1 MVLLGWAENFVTI
14 VNGVG
19 FPIVVCVFLVWY
31 IYKENKRRMEE
42 KEEYENKQ
50 NDLYLKLS
58 QSVDNNT
65 AALNKLIMRMEDK
78 NNG

>member
-1 MVLLGWAENFVTI
+1 MGWAENFVTI

-19 FPIVVCVFLVWY
+19 FPIVVCVFLVRY
-31 IYKENKRRMEE
+31 IYKENERRKEE

-78 NNG
+78 K

>member
-1 MVLLGWAENFVTI
+1 MGWAENFVTI

-65 AALNKLIMRMEDK
+65 AALNKLIMQMEDK
-78 NNG
+78 K

>member
-1 MVLLGWAENFVTI
+1 MGWAENLVTI

-19 FPIVVCVFLVWY
+19 FPIVVCVFLVRY
-31 IYKENKRRMEE
+31 IYKENKRRKEE

-78 NNG
+78 K

>member
-1 MVLLGWAENFVTI
+1 MGWAENFVTI

-31 IYKENKRRMEE
+31 IYKENKRRKEE
-42 KEEYENKQ
+42 KVEYENKQ

-65 AALNKLIMRMEDK
+65 AALNKLIMQMEDK

>member
-1 MVLLGWAENFVTI
+1 MGWAENFVTI

-31 IYKENKRRMEE
+31 IYKENKRRKEE
-42 KEEYENKQ
+42 KEEYETKQ

-65 AALNKLIMRMEDK
+65 AALNKLIMQMEDK

>member
-1 MVLLGWAENFVTI
+1 MGWAENFVTI

-31 IYKENKRRMEE
+31 IYKENKRRIEE

-65 AALNKLIMRMEDK
+65 AALNKLLMRMEVK

>member
-1 MVLLGWAENFVTI
+1 MGWAENFVTI

>member
-1 MVLLGWAENFVTI
+1 MGWAENFVTI

-31 IYKENKRRMEE
+31 IYKENKRRKAE

-65 AALNKLIMRMEDK
+65 ADINKLLMRMEDK
-78 NNG
+78 K

>member
-1 MVLLGWAENFVTI
+1 MEWAENFVTI

-31 IYKENKRRMEE
+31 IYKENKRRMAE

-65 AALNKLIMRMEDK
+65 AALNKLIMQMEDK
-78 NNG
+78 K

>member
-1 MVLLGWAENFVTI
+1 MGWAENFVTI

-31 IYKENKRRMEE
+31 IYKENKRRKVE

>member
-1 MVLLGWAENFVTI
+1 MGWAENFVTI

-19 FPIVVCVFLVWY
+19 FPIVVCVFLVRY
-31 IYKENKRRMEE
+31 IYKENKRRIEE

-65 AALNKLIMRMEDK
+65 AALNKLLMQMEDK

>member
-1 MVLLGWAENFVTI
+1 MGWAENFVTI

-19 FPIVVCVFLVWY
+19 FPIVVCVFLVRY

-50 NDLYLKLS
+50 NDLYLKLT

-65 AALNKLIMRMEDK
+65 AALNKLLMQMEDK

>member
-1 MVLLGWAENFVTI
+1 MAWAENFVTI

-65 AALNKLIMRMEDK
+65 AALNKLIMQMEDK
-78 NNG
+78 K

>member
-1 MVLLGWAENFVTI
+1 MGWAENFVTI

-65 AALNKLIMRMEDK
+65 VALNKLIMQMEDK
-78 NNG
+78 K

>member
-1 MVLLGWAENFVTI
+1 MGWAENFVTI

-19 FPIVVCVFLVWY
+19 FPIVVCIFLVWY
-31 IYKENKRRMEE
+31 IYNENKRRKEE
-42 KEEYENKQ
+42 KEEYEIKQ

>member
-1 MVLLGWAENFVTI
+1 MGWAENFVTI

-31 IYKENKRRMEE
+31 IYKENKRRKEE
-42 KEEYENKQ
+42 KEEYVNKQ

-65 AALNKLIMRMEDK
+65 AALNKLIMQMEDK
-78 NNG
+78 K

>member
-1 MVLLGWAENFVTI
+1 MGWAENFVTI

-19 FPIVVCVFLVWY
+19 FPIVVCVFLVAY
-31 IYKENKRRMEE
+31 IYKENKRRKEE

-78 NNG
+78 K

>member
-1 MVLLGWAENFVTI
+1 MGWAENFVTI

-19 FPIVVCVFLVWY
+19 FPIVVCVFLLWY

-42 KEEYENKQ
+42 KEEYEIKQ
-50 NDLYLKLS
+50 SDLYLKLS

>member
-1 MVLLGWAENFVTI
+1 MGSAENFVTI

-31 IYKENKRRMEE
+31 IYKENKRRREE

-78 NNG
+78 K

>member
-1 MVLLGWAENFVTI
+1 MGWAENFVTI

-42 KEEYENKQ
+42 KEEYESKQ

-65 AALNKLIMRMEDK
+65 AALNKLLMQMGAK

>member
-1 MVLLGWAENFVTI
+1 MGWAENFVTI

-78 NNG
+78 K

>member
-1 MVLLGWAENFVTI
+1 MGWAENFVTI

-50 NDLYLKLS
+50 NDLYFKLS

-65 AALNKLIMRMEDK
+65 AALNKLIMQMEDK

>member
-1 MVLLGWAENFVTI
+1 MGWAENFVTI

-31 IYKENKRRMEE
+31 IYKENKRRKEE
-42 KEEYENKQ
+42 KDEYEKKQ

-65 AALNKLIMRMEDK
+65 EALNKLIMRMEDK

>member
-1 MVLLGWAENFVTI
+1 MGWAENFVTI

-31 IYKENKRRMEE
+31 IDKENKRRKAE

-65 AALNKLIMRMEDK
+65 AALNKLLMRIEDK

>member
-1 MVLLGWAENFVTI
+1 MKWAENFVTI

-19 FPIVVCVFLVWY
+19 FPIVVCVFLVRY

-65 AALNKLIMRMEDK
+65 AALNKLIMQMEDK
-78 NNG
+78 K

>member
-1 MVLLGWAENFVTI
+1 MGWAENFVTI

-31 IYKENKRRMEE
+31 IYKENKRRREE
-42 KEEYENKQ
+42 REEYENKQ

-65 AALNKLIMRMEDK
+65 AALNKLIMQMEDK

>member
-1 MVLLGWAENFVTI
+1 MGGAENFVTI

-31 IYKENKRRMEE
+31 IYKENKRRKVE
-42 KEEYENKQ
+42 KKEYENKQ

>member
-1 MVLLGWAENFVTI
+1 MDGAENFVTI

-31 IYKENKRRMEE
+31 IYKENKRRREE

-50 NDLYLKLS
+50 NELYLKLS

-78 NNG
+78 K

>member
-1 MVLLGWAENFVTI
+1 MDWAGNFVTI

-78 NNG
+78 K

>member
-1 MVLLGWAENFVTI
+1 MGWAENFVTI

-19 FPIVVCVFLVWY
+19 FPIVVCVFLVRY
-31 IYKENKRRMEE
+31 IYKENKRRGEE

-65 AALNKLIMRMEDK
+65 AALNKLLMRMEDK
-78 NNG
+78 K

>member
-1 MVLLGWAENFVTI
+1 MDWAENFVTI

>member
-1 MVLLGWAENFVTI
+1 MGWAENFVTI

-31 IYKENKRRMEE
+31 IYKENKRRREE
-42 KEEYENKQ
+42 KEEYEIKQ

-65 AALNKLIMRMEDK
+65 AALNKLIMQMEDK

>member
-1 MVLLGWAENFVTI
+1 MVKYKQENPT
-14 VNGVG
+14 GT
-19 FPIVVCVFLVWY
+19 LV
-31 IYKENKRRMEE
+31 RRRKEE

-78 NNG
+78 K

>member
-1 MVLLGWAENFVTI
+1 MGWAENFVTI

-31 IYKENKRRMEE
+31 IYKENKRRREE

-65 AALNKLIMRMEDK
+65 AALNKLLMQMEDK

>member
-1 MVLLGWAENFVTI
+1 MGGAENFVTI

-50 NDLYLKLS
+50 NELYLKLS

>member
-1 MVLLGWAENFVTI
+1 MEWAENFVTI

-19 FPIVVCVFLVWY
+19 FPIVVCVFLVRY
-31 IYKENKRRMEE
+31 IHKENKRRMEE

-65 AALNKLIMRMEDK
+65 EALNKLIMRMEDK
-78 NNG
+78 K

>member
-1 MVLLGWAENFVTI
+1 MAWAENFVTI

-65 AALNKLIMRMEDK
+65 AALNKLIIRMEDK
-78 NNG
+78 K

>member
-1 MVLLGWAENFVTI
+1 MGWAENFVTI

-42 KEEYENKQ
+42 KEEYETKQ

-65 AALNKLIMRMEDK
+65 AALNKLIMQMEDK

>member
-1 MVLLGWAENFVTI
+1 MGWAENFVTI

-19 FPIVVCVFLVWY
+19 FPIVVCVFLEWY
-31 IYKENKRRMEE
+31 IYKENKRRKEE

-65 AALNKLIMRMEDK
+65 AALNKLIMQMEDK
-78 NNG
+78 K

>member
-1 MVLLGWAENFVTI
+1 MGWAENFVTI

-19 FPIVVCVFLVWY
+19 FPIVVCVFLVQY
-31 IYKENKRRMEE
+31 IDKENKRRREE

-65 AALNKLIMRMEDK
+65 AALNKLIMQMEDK
-78 NNG
+78 K